1 MQTLSSTTVFDL
13 QEIADRVQEVLDDM
27 WRQGMHEPFPEDR
40 MKRLIDITS
49 VHLASAVEKRLAA
62 VNLWDDE
69 FHKVCKRA
77 FPPPSPPPPLPFPTC
92 PLSQGGGVWRASR
105 NENERV

>member
-77 FPPPSPPPPLPFPTC
+77 FPSSSSSSSSPVSNLPSF
-92 PLSQGGGVWRASR
+92 SR
-105 NENERV
+105 RWCLEGKQE